1 MKVDLQQ
8 HKPNNDEYHLGFD
21 FDKNRHIN
29 FCSSSCGKDI
39 TIYGCTKAELS
50 QLILDLGSLLAQI
63 NINPDLTLKVIH
75 PATEVK

>member
-8 HKPNNDEYHLGFD
+8 HKPNEDEYHLEFGFD
-21 FDKNRHIN
+21 GNRHVN
-29 FCSSSCGKDI
+29 FCSSECGKDI
-39 TIYGCTKAELS
+39 TIFNCTKAELG